1 MVDGSALLHAIAGT
15 PALNFVVTLLFQSLF
30 VFLIFFLAEFVMK
43 TLANQHAGQYTPV
56 LPHTLWQ
63 SAFIVL
69 LALPL
74 LPFLAA
80 NLLAVFP
87 TIALASPI
95 VEVVVLPEF
104 NSMPDQFDF
113 PLMAT
118 TIYFSVIALLLLK
131 LGWSYVRLLQLT
143 ASAQLLHDPAV
154 HSVLTRR
161 VQQLN
166 IEKNISLL
174 ISPKIDSPISFGMR
188 RGVIML
194 PENYRQ
200 WTESAMTDVLMHEL
214 CHLRRNDWLT
224 LMLTHALCAM
234 YWANPVVWLA
244 QRRLLEVTENRCDLD
259 VVSHGRN
266 QFTYAESLLG
276 VASSCRQC
284 QQRFRGQG
292 LPAQPMFDRKTLKNR
307 LNQVLKETTMKSNQI
322 AQQGKKIVWGSSVFS
337 LLILSVLAFNP
348 ILSAQDAQQQ
358 VALPIDKEMLPV
370 TDIMP
375 YYPRKAADE
384 SIEGHATAQFT
395 VDVQG
400 RVVEDSITIIDAV
413 PSDIFNQSAIAAV
426 RQFQF
431 QPHVIN
437 GQAVPVAEVEYKFN
451 YRMKAE

>member
-15 PALNFVVTLLFQSLF
+15 PALNFVVTLLFHSLF
-30 VFLIFFLAEFVMK
+30 VLLIFFLAEFVVK
-43 TLANQHAGQYTPV
+43 KLTKQHAGQYTPMMS
-56 LPHTLWQ
+56 HTLWR

-74 LPFLAA
+74 LPFLSA
-80 NLLAVFP
+80 NLLA
-87 TIALASPI
+87 ALPGTALVSPI
-95 VEVVVLPEF
+95 VEVVVLPEP
-104 NSMPDQFDF
+104 NSQSDQFGF
-113 PLMAT
+113 PLMVT
-118 TIYFSVIALLLLK
+118 TIYFSVTALLLLK

-154 HSVLTRR
+154 HSVLMRR

-174 ISPKIDSPISFGMR
+174 SSSKIDSPISFGMR
-188 RGVIML
+188 RGVILL
-194 PENYRQ
+194 PDNYQQ
-200 WTESAMTDVLMHEL
+200 WRESAVTDVLMHEL

-224 LMLTHALCAM
+224 LMLTHILCAL

-244 QRRLLEVTENRCDLD
+244 QRSLLDATENRCDQD
-259 VVSHGRN
+259 VVSHGRD
-266 QFTYAESLLG
+266 QFIYAESLLG

-284 QQRFRGQG
+284 QQRFRSQG
-292 LPAQPMFDRKTLKNR
+292 LPAQPMFDRKTLKTR

-358 VALPIDKEMLPV
+358 VAQPIDKEMLPV
-370 TDIMP
+370 TGVTP